1 MLAQGR
7 IDGDVGSSDVGLEE
21 ECEQMPN
28 MELTL
33 YDSYCATGCFK
44 SKLIS
49 FLTS

>member
-7 IDGDVGSSDVGLEE
+7 TDGDVGSSDVGLEE
-21 ECEQMPN
+21 ECEQMSN
-28 MELTL
+28 MEFAL